1 MSRDGWI
8 GVGLL
13 FFCGWLYANLDKI
26 PANPLVP
33 IGPAFYPRF
42 LLLLIFALSLALVL
56 QGLAAR
62 REKREKKE
70 GVTFR
75 NWLREYQSTLVSF
88 CLFFLYVFLLPKL
101 GFLFS
106 TILFV
111 SSLQWLLGQTVWRR
125 LPGSLII
132 GIGTSVVTY
141 WVFEKYLHVF
151 LPRGAWLP

>member
-13 FFCGWLYANLDKI
+13 FICGWLYTHLDRI

-33 IGPAFYPRF
+33 IGPGFYPW
-42 LLLLIFALSLALVL
+42 LLLLIILALALALVL
-56 QGLAAR
+56 QDLLAR
-62 REKREKKE
+62 DRKKE
-70 GVTFR
+70 RTTITNR
-75 NWLREYQSTLVSF
+75 LQEYQPTLLSF
-88 CLFFLYVFLLPKL
+88 CLFLLYVLLLPKL
-101 GFLFS
+101 GFLFA

-111 SSLQWLLGQTVWRR
+111 SSLQWLLGKPVWRR
-125 LPGSLII
+125 LPGSLLI